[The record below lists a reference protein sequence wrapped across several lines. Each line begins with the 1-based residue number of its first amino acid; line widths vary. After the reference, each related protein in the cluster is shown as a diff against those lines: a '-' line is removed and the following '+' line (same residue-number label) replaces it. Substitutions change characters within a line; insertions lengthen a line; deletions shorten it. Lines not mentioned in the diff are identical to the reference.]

1 MLSIRRDFVRMYELL
16 LFIICTYIVYSVHY
30 TVHSTLHTHTHTHTH
45 ILCTDEEPEIV
56 QKAEF

>member
-30 TVHSTLHTHTHTHTH
+30 TVHYTHTH